1 MHRIC
6 SALAFVGL
14 VMGQTAWLTA
24 EEAGSPVVYDAPESS
39 IVPAYRYVGEAAVGK
54 VAFYSEYGAQND
66 EPRQYRGDRDS
77 WLDNLEVI
85 TEYST
90 FFPITLRS
98 ADEPEK
104 FELAVELARRAYRK
118 KQLLSFSAY
127 GTEGVDKLS
136 RVLDR
141 LETLPEGKHVIR
153 NTFACMLGD
162 EPYLAGRSP
171 EQVEQLIG
179 CFDRKI
185 QSRYPHIQSW
195 INFAVSTRDV
205 RTWGTGEDG
214 LKRLPQG
221 LDIVSIDWYAY
232 LGNGTHNNWGHRD
245 FRVVERQ
252 ILDTVLPTFL
262 DEQTQ
267 RLQQAIAAAYQP
279 GEEPMM
285 ILLGTSS
292 YVWDITHP
300 TPVSV
305 QDAYFE
311 YVKKS
316 PWAGLMWW
324 IFEDFKDCIGGRHH
338 EIIRSHQRHGQ
349 RIRAE
354 GLY

>member
-1 MHRIC
+1 MTRTLFAMVVLC
-6 SALAFVGL
+6 GAL
-14 VMGQTAWLTA
+14 GQVAA
-24 EEAGSPVVYDAPESS
+24 AAGRPNGPVAYDRPEGS
-39 IVPAYRYVGEAAVGK
+39 IVPSYRYVGKAAIGK

-66 EPRQYRGDRDS
+66 EPRQYRGDRAS

-85 TEYST
+85 AEYST

-104 FELAVELARRAYRK
+104 FALAIELARRAYQK
-118 KQLLSFSAY
+118 KQLIAFFGY
-127 GTEGVDKLS
+127 GKEGVQNLG

-141 LETLPEGKHVIR
+141 LETLPDGQKIIR
-153 NTFACMLGD
+153 NIVANKLGD

-171 EQVEQLIG
+171 EQVEELIAH
-179 CFDRKI
+179 FDQQI

-195 INFAVSTRDV
+195 VNFAVSTKDV
-205 RTWGTGEDG
+205 RTWGTGRDG
-214 LKRLPQG
+214 LKRLPKG

-252 ILDTVLPTFL
+252 ILDVVLPTFL
-262 DEQTQ
+262 DEQT
-267 RLQQAIAAAYQP
+267 RRMKQAIAAAYPP
-279 GEEPMM
+279 GQGPMM
-285 ILLGTSS
+285 WLLGNSS
-292 YVWDITHP
+292 YVWEITHP

-311 YVKKS
+311 YVRKTE
-316 PWAGLMWW
+316 WAGLVWW

-349 RIRAE
+349 RIRRE
-354 GLY
+354 RLY